1 MCCPFAD
8 ATSFASGWLLVSTFY
23 NQFLDSDQPSDSIAC
38 KRRPGHVPH
47 LHMNKLNAM
56 YMSFADVDEQGLQET
71 ISSGSRLHGMMDL
84 FEDTH
89 LFCMYW

>member
-38 KRRPGHVPH
+38 KRRPGHV
-47 LHMNKLNAM
+47 LL
-56 YMSFADVDEQGLQET
+56 T
-71 ISSGSRLHGMMDL
+71 ISFWVLTRRLTALHV
-84 FEDTH
+84 EDALAMCLT
-89 LFCMYW
+89 CT

>member
-1 MCCPFAD
+1 
-8 ATSFASGWLLVSTFY
+8 
-23 NQFLDSDQPSDSIAC
+23 
-38 KRRPGHVPH
+38 
-47 LHMNKLNAM
+47 M

-71 ISSGSRLHGMMDL
+71 ISSGSKLRGIMDL